1 MDRKKV
7 NISSRNMVMGGFL
20 VAISI
25 VMTRFAYVMIPL
37 AGVGALRIS
46 FGEVPLMISGIM
58 LGPLVGA
65 LTGVAADI
73 VGFLINPQGPY
84 YPGFTLSSALW
95 GVIPGLFILYFRK
108 NKTSKN
114 LFSYRNMLITSIFT
128 TVVVSILL
136 NTLWISQLYGKGFFI
151 LLPAR
156 LIAGLIS
163 IPIYAFIISYLMK
176 FIKQYIN

>member
-1 MDRKKV
+1 MDKKKV
-7 NISSRNMVMGGFL
+7 NISSRNVVMAGFL

-25 VMTRFAYVMIPL
+25 VMTRFAYVMLPL

-58 LGPLVGA
+58 FGPLVGA

-95 GVIPGLFILYFRK
+95 GFIPGLFIIYFRK

-114 LFSYRNMLITSIFT
+114 IFSYRNMLITSIFT

-163 IPIYAFIISYLMK
+163 IPIYAFIISYLIK